1 MVEKTNV
8 VSIAKPDGFD
18 LSKFRSKRAAAV
30 QNRYWNVS
38 ELEAAEQRCAAPRAE
53 GARQDQERRRE
64 TEDKVTLESVA
75 QSGTEGG
82 TSD

>member
-18 LSKFRSKRAAAV
+18 LSNFRSKRAAAV

-38 ELEAAEQRCAAPRAE
+38 ELEAGEQRRRPVRKIGRAH
-53 GARQDQERRRE
+53 
-64 TEDKVTLESVA
+64 V
-75 QSGTEGG
+75 
-82 TSD
+82 